1 MYWKDYLYF
10 TRPQRNGIK
19 ALLLLILI
27 IVIAPALFRRM
38 NPISP
43 HDPGAFK
50 DDIKAF
56 MEMLETQEA
65 DGGIAKSGG
74 GTGTRS
80 AGGGVA
86 GDDAGSGLGS
96 GSGGS
101 LTEIILSPV
110 AFDPNQLA
118 ASDWEAMGIPAYVA
132 RSILNYREAGGSF
145 RYREDLQRIYLMEE
159 EWFRQLEPYIQLPAR
174 SKEVRAEDHTAV
186 AKDETAG
193 AERTGARSAGRAEHT
208 GTRPPAGAERT
219 GARSAGGAE
228 STEVRPPAGA
238 EHAEARPHIDLNRAD
253 TTALMEIR
261 GIGPTFSRR
270 ILSYRELLGGYCHP
284 DQLLEVYGMDSTR
297 WKQLKTRVMIDTT
310 LIRRMNL
317 NEVSFEDLLRHPYI
331 DRNLASSLIGIRD
344 QHGPLQSREQVLRS
358 YLVNDEVYR
367 RIAPYLKAD

>member
-27 IVIAPALFRRM
+27 IVIAPALFRRII
-38 NPISP
+38 PISP

-50 DDIKAF
+50 DDIRAF
-56 MEMLETQEA
+56 MEMLETPEA
-65 DGGIAKSGG
+65 DVGIAEPARGAGSG
-74 GTGTRS
+74 S
-80 AGGGVA
+80 AGGAVA
-86 GDDAGSGLGS
+86 GGDAGSARRFGS
-96 GSGGS
+96 GSGGHPA
-101 LTEIILSPV
+101 EIILRPV
-110 AFDPNQLA
+110 AFDPNQLS

-145 RYREDLQRIYLMEE
+145 RYREDLHRIYLMEE

-174 SKEVRAEDHTAV
+174 KKELRAEGHPLAQ
-186 AKDETAG
+186 DETSG
-193 AERTGARSAGRAEHT
+193 AERPE
-208 GTRPPAGAERT
+208 TRPP
-219 GARSAGGAE
+219 
-228 STEVRPPAGA
+228 V
-238 EHAEARPHIDLNRAD
+238 DLNRAD
-253 TTALMEIR
+253 TTALMGIR

-317 NEVSFEDLLRHPYI
+317 NEVPFEDLLRHPYI

-358 YLVNDEVYR
+358 YLVNEDVYR